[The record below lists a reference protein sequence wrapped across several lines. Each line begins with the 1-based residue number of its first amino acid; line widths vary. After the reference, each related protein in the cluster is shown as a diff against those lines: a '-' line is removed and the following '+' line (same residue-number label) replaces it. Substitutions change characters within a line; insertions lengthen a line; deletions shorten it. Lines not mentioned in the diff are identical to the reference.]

1 MSVKNGESSGEVAIS
16 ATSPAAGS
24 YYLKTAILVSICIQ
38 NASHGL
44 LSRYSTSVLKESY
57 NTSELVLV
65 AELIKLVVCGY
76 LSLTDVADTDSTGKG
91 LSKLLWLL
99 VHSRKILILV
109 FLYGLCNILAYYAL
123 ARIEAPV
130 YTVLLQLKIL
140 TTASFSVMILG
151 RNVSMAKWR
160 ALILLV
166 IGCILVASPTYN
178 RPIDCDN
185 LMSANES
192 ASASIASSDLV
203 GVCTVILMVIISGF
217 SAIYFEGISHTLYT
231 LYTIYTL

>member
-109 FLYGLCNILAYYAL
+109 FLYGLCNILAYAL
-123 ARIEAPV
+123 HWYGWSAKE
-130 YTVLLQLKIL
+130 IL
-140 TTASFSVMILG
+140 
-151 RNVSMAKWR
+151 
-160 ALILLV
+160 
-166 IGCILVASPTYN
+166 
-178 RPIDCDN
+178 
-185 LMSANES
+185 
-192 ASASIASSDLV
+192 
-203 GVCTVILMVIISGF
+203 
-217 SAIYFEGISHTLYT
+217 
-231 LYTIYTL
+231 